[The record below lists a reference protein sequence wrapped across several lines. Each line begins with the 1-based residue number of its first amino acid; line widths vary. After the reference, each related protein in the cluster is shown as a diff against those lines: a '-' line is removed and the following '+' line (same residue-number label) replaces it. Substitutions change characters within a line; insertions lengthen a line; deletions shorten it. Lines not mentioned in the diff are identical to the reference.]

1 MTRKEQAASEPQRS
15 RSAKQAMLGRVALF
29 AVLTFPAARLSA
41 QAPTIGQ
48 VAPVVT
54 VANLDGKPV
63 RVGLTAGKRGA
74 VIEFWATWCELCR
87 ALLPSMRAAQKQ
99 FGDRVDFYGVNVTV
113 NDPLSHVR
121 RYVAE
126 NHPPFIAV
134 YDDHGAAVRAFGAL
148 ATSYVVVV
156 DRNGRIAYTGDG
168 ADQDMPAIL
177 TRVLGK

>member
-1 MTRKEQAASEPQRS
+1 MRTLELKFSRRS
-15 RSAKQAMLGRVALF
+15 RRGVLAVIVMLLVG
-29 AVLTFPAARLSA
+29 AARVEA
-41 QAPTIGQ
+41 QAPTVGQ
-48 VAPVVT
+48 VAPVIT

-126 NHPPFIAV
+126 NHPPFVAV
-134 YDDHGAAVRAFGAL
+134 YDDHGLAVRAFGAL

-177 TRVLGK
+177 SKVLGK

>member
-1 MTRKEQAASEPQRS
+1 MRSKTGALVGLAFLIVAGTRLA
-15 RSAKQAMLGRVALF
+15 
-29 AVLTFPAARLSA
+29 A
-41 QAPTIGQ
+41 QAPTVGQ
-48 VAPVVT
+48 MAPVVT
-54 VANLDGKPV
+54 VADLDGKPV
-63 RVGLTAGKRGA
+63 RVGLASGKRGA

-99 FGDRVDFYGVNVTV
+99 FGDRVDFFGVNVTV

-126 NHPPFIAV
+126 NHPPFVAV
-134 YDDHGAAVRAFGAL
+134 YDDHGVAVRAFGAL

-156 DRNGRIAYTGDG
+156 DRNGRIAYAGDG

-177 TRVLGK
+177 AKAVGK

>member
-1 MTRKEQAASEPQRS
+1 M
-15 RSAKQAMLGRVALF
+15 
-29 AVLTFPAARLSA
+29 PAARRIRCAAAALIVALMVGTARLQA
-41 QAPTIGQ
+41 QAPTVGQ

-54 VANLDGKPV
+54 VADLDGKPV
-63 RVGLTAGKRGA
+63 RVGLAAGKRGA

-99 FGDRVDFYGVNVTV
+99 FGDRVDFYGVDVTV

-126 NHPPFIAV
+126 NHPPFVAV
-134 YDDHGAAVRAFGAL
+134 YDDHGLAVRAFGAL

-156 DRNGRIAYTGDG
+156 DRNGRVAYTGDG

-177 TRVLGK
+177 ARVLGK